1 MAKKFFS
8 LIIVP
13 HSKARFKRITLS
25 EKAIKALLGGSAF
38 LLVALVIFLV
48 DYFTMNITRQK
59 YKELY
64 NENVRQKEAI
74 AGYKDSLEQIYKVIG
89 NLENYAKKLN
99 IMAGLN
105 EGGNL
110 DEAGIGA
117 GSSSPGE
124 EMSSSDIP
132 QEISIT
138 DIKNIS
144 QKAEDLERNLTTLVN
159 FFESQSARLACT
171 PSIFP
176 TTGWVTSGFGWRK
189 DPFTGK
195 IAFHR
200 GIDIATNFGNTV
212 VSTADGIIVQLRND
226 KIGGKTILV
235 SHGGGLTSLYCHLDK
250 FLVKPGQKVNRGDV
264 IGLVGKT
271 GKALGPHV
279 HYEIRINE
287 RSVNPYNYILEE

>member
-13 HSKARFKRITLS
+13 HSKERFKRLTLS
-25 EKAIKALLGGSAF
+25 EKTVKALLGASAF
-38 LLVALVIFLV
+38 LFIALVVFLV
-48 DYFTMNITRQK
+48 DYFSMNITRQK

-64 NENVRQKEAI
+64 NENLQQKEAL
-74 AGYKDSLEQIYKVIG
+74 AGYKDSLEKIYRVIG

-105 EGGNL
+105 ETSSL
-110 DEAGIGA
+110 EEAGIGE
-117 GSSSPGE
+117 GSSSSGE
-124 EMSSSDIP
+124 EMNSSDIP
-132 QEISIT
+132 QEISLSN
-138 DIKNIS
+138 IKNIS
-144 QKAEDLERNLTTLVN
+144 QKAEELEKNLNSLMS
-159 FFESQSARLACT
+159 FFENQSARLACT
-171 PSIFP
+171 PTIWP

-195 IAFHR
+195 ITFHR

-212 VSTADGIIVQLRND
+212 VATADGVVVQLKND
-226 KIGGKTILV
+226 KIGGKTILI
-235 SHGGGLTSLYCHLDK
+235 SHGGGLVTLYCHLDK
-250 FLVKPGQKVNRGDV
+250 FLAKAGQKVGRGDV

-279 HYEIRINE
+279 HYEIRIND
-287 RSVNPYNYILEE
+287 RSINPYNYILEE